1 MWILDF
7 AEFLHFQNTVKC
19 EESKQQALN
28 SDIGV
33 KNQKLVFDTVLKAV
47 YLLFSNFEQRTQNY
61 CDNAWWV
68 KI

>member
-1 MWILDF
+1 M
-7 AEFLHFQNTVKC
+7 KC

-28 SDIGV
+28 SDIGI

-61 CDNAWWV
+61 CDNA
-68 KI
+68 

>member
-1 MWILDF
+1 M
-7 AEFLHFQNTVKC
+7 KC

-28 SDIGV
+28 YDIGV

-61 CDNAWWV
+61 CDNA
-68 KI
+68 